1 MSQLWTGNGASAG
14 RFSMRSAQ
22 RIPSCAPKSSL
33 LAVHAGSDAITE
45 GPWCGTVLTFEIQ
58 VSELGPYRLL
68 RELGVGGMGQVWPA
82 VQTEPDAAPDCS
94 KVDSS
99 RYAHQD
105 CAECRHGRDEAT

>member
-1 MSQLWTGNGASAG
+1 MPVQTLLPKGHSAG
-14 RFSMRSAQ
+14 A
-22 RIPSCAPKSSL
+22 
-33 LAVHAGSDAITE
+33 
-45 GPWCGTVLTFEIQ
+45 VLTFEIQ
-58 VSELGPYRLL
+58 VSAIGPYRLL
-68 RELGVGGMGQVWPA
+68 RELGVGGMGQVWLA